1 MKQIIMVGFR
11 GILDTGQV
19 DDLLMMKGKLIDEKK
34 LLVGLEVNQSE

>member
-1 MKQIIMVGFR
+1 MKQTIMVGFR